1 VDLVPAYEPG
11 RRATAPRETY
21 AYDLTEIQQMLS
33 VMPEPAA
40 TIFAVAAFTG
50 LRRGE
55 LQGLRWEDY
64 EDGQIRVSRAIWEGH
79 VNDPKTGRSK
89 GAVPVIKH
97 VAERLEFHRMRCGNP
112 QTGPMFRNLSGKPV
126 CLNNVLARQILPA
139 LKLCECCAKS
149 EDQHAE
155 AKHDFKLDEK
165 FPKWH
170 GWHAARRGLGS
181 NLYALGVPEK
191 VIQQILRH
199 TNVSTTSTY
208 YIKTVPTQVTDA
220 MERLQQALP
229 DSLSGNEVATDKWKA
244 AASPAV
250 N

>member
-1 VDLVPAYEPG
+1 
-11 RRATAPRETY
+11 
-21 AYDLTEIQQMLS
+21 MLS

-55 LQGLRWEDY
+55 LQGLQWEDY
-64 EDGQIRVSRAIWEGH
+64 EDGQIRVSRAIWECH
-79 VNDPKTGRSK
+79 MHDPKMGRSK
-89 GAVPVIKH
+89 GAVPIIKH
-97 VAERLEFHRMRCGNP
+97 VAERLELHRMRCGDL
-112 QTGPMFRNLSGKPV
+112 QTGPMFRNLSGRPV
-126 CLNNVLARQILPA
+126 CLNNVLGRQILPA
-139 LKLCECCAKS
+139 LKRCESCGKA
-149 EDQHAE
+149 EGQHAK
-155 AKHDFKLDEK
+155 ADHPFKLDEK

-208 YIKTVPTQVTDA
+208 YIKTVPTQVTAA
-220 MERLQQALP
+220 MEKLQQALP
-229 DSLSGNEVATDKWKA
+229 DSLSGNEVATGTWKA
-244 AASPAV
+244 TASPAV